1 MRRFAKLP
9 EWESGTASPTLKQ
22 LERYASVTHTPVGF
36 FLLPE
41 PPDVAV
47 PLPDFRTRSLREVR
61 QPSPDLL
68 DTIYLCQQRQ
78 DWFRTYVLSTGGGPV
93 AAVGSARADD
103 DVPGTA
109 ARMRE
114 TLAYEV
120 EQRPR
125 GDRDGAFRRLSEA
138 AEDLGI
144 LVMVSGITGS
154 DTHRTLDP
162 EEFQGFALSD
172 DYAPVVFVNGAD
184 TRAAQIFTLAHEL
197 VHIWSGQSA
206 LDEVS
211 PAGPDGGTVERWCN
225 AVAAEFLVPA
235 RELTRALTKR
245 PPAEELN
252 RLAQVFGVST
262 LVILRRLRDT
272 GHVPGDRFRE
282 LYATELRRARQ
293 HAASRDSGSGGNFYN
308 TTPVRTSRRFARAV
322 ITSTFEGQT
331 LYKDA
336 LRMLGTRRVSTFN
349 DLASHLGV
357 SLCPI
362 CWTRTSSSR
371 PRTATTLSTSAR
383 PSGTGSTHQT
393 RQAPSSA
400 SRKSAPSLPPD
411 TTS

>member
-1 MRRFAKLP
+1 MSVRVEVQPGLLRWAQERSGVSQDELARKFSELT
-9 EWESGTASPTLKQ
+9 EWEAGTASPTLKQ
-22 LERYASVTHTPVGF
+22 LEHYASATHTPVGF
-36 FLLPE
+36 FFLPE
-41 PPDVAV
+41 PPDVVV
-47 PLPDFRTRSLREVR
+47 PLPDFRTRSLMVR
-61 QPSPDLL
+61 RPSPDLL

-78 DWFRTYVLSTGGGPV
+78 EWFKNYVLSTGGGPV
-93 AAVGSARADD
+93 AAVGSAWAGDGVAR
-103 DVPGTA
+103 TA

-114 TLAYEV
+114 VLGYEV

-125 GDRDGAFRRLSEA
+125 DRDAAFRRLGEA

-144 LVMVSGITGS
+144 LVMVSGITVS
-154 DTHRTLDP
+154 DTHRRVDP

-211 PAGPDGGTVERWCN
+211 PADPDGGTVERWCN

-235 RELTRALTKR
+235 SELAQALMTR
-245 PPAEELN
+245 PPAEDLN
-252 RLAQVFGVST
+252 RLAQVFSVST

-272 GHVPGDRFRE
+272 GHVPGDRFRD

-293 HAASRDSGSGGNFYN
+293 HDAGRGGNFRN
-308 TTPVRTSRRFARAV
+308 TTPVRTGKRFARAV
-322 ITSTFEGQT
+322 ITSTLEGQT

-336 LRMLGTRRVSTFN
+336 LRLLGFRKVSTFN

-357 SLCPI
+357 GLCAT
-362 CWTRTSSSR
+362 CWA
-371 PRTATTLSTSAR
+371 PNGQE
-383 PSGTGSTHQT
+383 PGGSTPGN
-393 RQAPSSA
+393 APC
-400 SRKSAPSLPPD
+400 
-411 TTS
+411 